1 MKIKISFSAKLSLIL
16 LFTFYFLT
24 FNCSAQEVS
33 LKLHIRGVA
42 ESKVSLIPLT
52 GDNALKPI
60 MENSGIKNGETD
72 SLIIS
77 NAYLPGEFV
86 LRFDYKEKETSS
98 PYPCE
103 KYIIINNQNLDLWV
117 NPMYCNNNDSTY
129 FQKDEKENTVFA
141 LFTKENAKQKE
152 KIGLLQNFLLNYD
165 DMQSVF
171 YQQGIEEY
179 EKRRNNYNQWLT
191 EQKTQHKDL
200 FISHTFQ
207 FQHVPQI
214 DFKGDESARMQNVL
228 SHYFDGIDF
237 KDTLLLHTQ
246 ELNDFITTYVNMY
259 ASIAKTQAELDSI
272 YPLIGKTAIEKARLG
287 NPKVYGW
294 MVDYFYKGYESTN
307 MTAGIEMLEPYL
319 YDPTCLTTKRQAIE
333 KRLAGIKTLKA
344 GTFAPDFTLKDY
356 DGNEVLFSK
365 YKSVDH
371 CEGNRMGLPK
381 GGTTQVISPKYKLLL
396 FWSADCGHCKDLVN
410 ELYPWWQQLDDKTL
424 VAVFAL
430 SLDDTET
437 EITIWK
443 NTITQLLGWKHIRCK
458 GGVNSPEANAYFIL
472 STPVMFLVDAKTN
485 KICAMPENIQ
495 QLSEQIS
502 TN

>member
-1 MKIKISFSAKLSLIL
+1 MN
-16 LFTFYFLT
+16 FTNFKNYITFCFLT
-24 FNCSAQEVS
+24 LLAFKCSAQEVS

-60 MENSGIKNGETD
+60 MEKSGIKNGETD
-72 SLIIS
+72 SLLIT
-77 NAYLPGEFV
+77 NANLPGEFV
-86 LRFDYKEKETSS
+86 LRFDYKEKETRTS
-98 PYPCE
+98 YPCE
-103 KYIIINNQNLDLWV
+103 KHYIINNQNLELWV

-129 FQKDEKENTVFA
+129 YQKDEKENTVFVR
-141 LFTKENAKQKE
+141 FTKENAKQKE
-152 KIGLLQNFLLNYD
+152 KLGLLQNFLLNYD

-191 EQKTQHKDL
+191 EQTTTHKTL

-207 FQHVPQI
+207 FQYVPQI
-214 DFKGDESARMQNVL
+214 AFTGNESARMQNVL

-246 ELNDFITTYVNMY
+246 ELNNFITTYVNMY
-259 ASIAKTQAELDSI
+259 ASIAKTQAELDSL

-307 MTAGIEMLEPYL
+307 MMAGIKMLEPYL
-319 YDPTCLTTKRQAIE
+319 NDPTCLTTKRQAIE
-333 KRLAGIKTLKA
+333 KRIAGIKTLKV
-344 GTFAPDFTLKDY
+344 GTFAPDFTLKD
-356 DGNEVLFSK
+356 DAGKDVLFSK
-365 YKSVDH
+365 YKTNS
-371 CEGNRMGLPK
+371 R
-381 GGTTQVISPKYKLLL
+381 YKLLL
-396 FWSADCGHCKDLVN
+396 FWSADCGHCKDLATK
-410 ELYPWWQQLDDKTL
+410 LYPWWQQLNDTLSNDDKTL
-424 VAVFAL
+424 VDVFAL

-437 EITIWK
+437 EISIWQSA
-443 NTITQLLGWKHIRCK
+443 ITQLQGWKHIRCK

-485 KICAMPENIQ
+485 KICAIPENVQ
-495 QLSEQIS
+495 QLTEQLKILVK
-502 TN
+502 